1 MNPRLIIGLENNYN
15 SCYLNSVLQLLL
27 NISQLNITLRK
38 EINGK
43 PTNNETLLLY
53 AYRNILENI
62 YIDTKEDIVDNYNIL
77 ESDQFKNVLNK
88 IMKGNIGMYQHD
100 THEILISILDIFHEG
115 LKCSIRENT
124 LNKCEDKIRNVA
136 SVKWVQEQNK
146 QKYSIINKLFR
157 GQLRTKITCLQCFTE
172 DNIFESFIDIGIT
185 MTSEKLENCLKSF
198 CCIEELDEKRS
209 CKRCKRK
216 TEATKEVTFCR
227 LPQYLIININRFN
240 EKNGILSKNKKDI
253 QFPLENLEMKC
264 FSGIPS
270 DVVKYNINSI
280 ILHHG
285 NKIDYGHYTTIISR
299 RKKWY
304 HINDEDIKEIENPY
318 LEKGNTY
325 ILVYE
330 IST

>member
-1 MNPRLIIGLENNYN
+1 MNPRVIIGLENNYN

-62 YIDTKEDIVDNYNIL
+62 YTDTRNDIVDNENIL
-77 ESDQFKNVLNK
+77 ESDQFKTVLNK
-88 IMKGNIGMYQHD
+88 IMKGGLGMDQHD
-100 THEILISILDIFHEG
+100 THEILIFILNIFHEG
-115 LKCSIRENT
+115 LKCSIRENG
-124 LNKCEDKIRNVA
+124 LKKCEDKIRNIA
-136 SVKWVQEQNK
+136 SVKWLQEQNK
-146 QKYSIINKLFR
+146 KKYSIINKLFK
-157 GQLRTKITCLQCFTE
+157 GQLRTKITCLTCFTE
-172 DNIFESFIDIGIT
+172 DNIFESFIDIGII
-185 MTSEKLENCLKSF
+185 MTSEKLEYCLQSF
-198 CCIEELDEKRS
+198 CNIEKLEEKRP
-209 CKRCKRK
+209 CKRCKK
-216 TEATKEVTFCR
+216 NTEATKEVTFCR

-240 EKNGILSKNKKDI
+240 DTHGTLSKNKKNI

-270 DVVKYNINSI
+270 DVVKYKINSI

-285 NKIDYGHYTTIISR
+285 NDISYGHYTTIISR
-299 RKKWY
+299 KNKWY
-304 HINDEDIKEIENPY
+304 HINDEDVQEINNP
-318 LEKGNTY
+318 LSETGNTY
-325 ILVYE
+325 ILLYE